1 MGLKMSFFCHFP
13 KFGLLV
19 FPKIDYSD
27 SLQQRLTTSRGDP
40 EKIIL
45 EAQIWPKPTKLG
57 LKISFFWHFFKFGS
71 LAFLDIEQDDSL
83 QH

>member
-27 SLQQRLTTSRGDP
+27 GLQQRLTTSRG
-40 EKIIL
+40 ETGKNN
-45 EAQIWPKPTKLG
+45 
-57 LKISFFWHFFKFGS
+57 FGS
-71 LAFLDIEQDDSL
+71 PNLAQTDQIGA
-83 QH
+83 